1 MRRKKDVLESSNSNC
16 IKISPVREHL
26 RITKSKNFFNL
37 LLSQV
42 LGTLTLK
49 NKTYLALFETKI

>member
-26 RITKSKNFFNL
+26 RITKSKNFNL